1 MNAIQSDAERLAIHR
16 EIETEGELTPAQA
29 GPCSDVDALISRVEM
44 ARDLRARYRAL
55 LEVAEDAKRRAD
67 MAFDEYSAAVDALG

>member
-1 MNAIQSDAERLAIHR
+1 MSAIQSDAERLAIHR

-29 GPCSDVDALISRVEM
+29 SPHAEIDLLIARVQV

-55 LEVAEDAKRRAD
+55 REVADEAKRRAD